1 MPTARWWPARKPP
14 FGGVEE
20 AGECRN
26 DEMLGSLAGLG
37 AGLQDAVPNRS
48 GEFNARDESA
58 ARIAADDENRFGGA
72 RRCPYSC
79 RRGLSLRRRSFSARL
94 TTDSNGVFHLTT
106 LFRVC
111 GPGRVCACSGSL
123 LVSAFAD
130 QPISAGAVLFC
141 RPAPFCQTTIPILST
156 DERPTIQT
164 AWPWRH
170 APGSIV

>member
-1 MPTARWWPARKPP
+1 MIKVIAQLGRIAAAGCGISWRQPP
-14 FGGVEE
+14 FGGVAE

-26 DEMLGSLAGLG
+26 EEMLGSLAGLG

-94 TTDSNGVFHLTT
+94 TTDSNGVFHFT
-106 LFRVC
+106 LSF
-111 GPGRVCACSGSL
+111 GSVAL
-123 LVSAFAD
+123 
-130 QPISAGAVLFC
+130 GVL
-141 RPAPFCQTTIPILST
+141 A
-156 DERPTIQT
+156 
-164 AWPWRH
+164 H
-170 APGSIV
+170 AQGLC